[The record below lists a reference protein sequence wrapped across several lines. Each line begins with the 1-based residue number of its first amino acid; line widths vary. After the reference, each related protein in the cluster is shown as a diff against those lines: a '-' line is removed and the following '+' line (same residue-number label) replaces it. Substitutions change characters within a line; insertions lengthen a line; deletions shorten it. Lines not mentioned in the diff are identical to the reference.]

1 MNKIV
6 MNRKKLTVI
15 VLAAAAAVFLFS
27 GFLVPVG
34 IVAEPTAT
42 LYEYEALTENDFK
55 VETRTLFGVRKEVSE
70 FSMSANDTEDK
81 VNTDTAGSTD
91 PKAAAPL
98 TVTEYTISSGKWT
111 TSLSVPY
118 VSTEKITSEYDGKL
132 YQSDI
137 IDLKAH

>member
-15 VLAAAAAVFLFS
+15 VLAAVTVVFLFS

-55 VETRTLFGVRKEVSE
+55 VETRTLFGVRKEVPE
-70 FSMSANDTEDK
+70 FSMSTIDAENIEK
-81 VNTDTAGSTD
+81 PGAAGADSGV
-91 PKAAAPL
+91 AAGNRHGIHIFQREMDNEHQRS
-98 TVTEYTISSGKWT
+98 VREYRENH
-111 TSLSVPY
+111 LRV
-118 VSTEKITSEYDGKL
+118 
-132 YQSDI
+132 
-137 IDLKAH
+137 